1 LNKGKTVPTLLA
13 FGWTLA
19 LIATIW
25 TVPTGKSWGQESGKT
40 YVTTT
45 SDSTFE
51 KDVVKSRLP
60 VLLDFWAVWCGP
72 CRMYSPTVDQV
83 AQDYQG
89 KLKVVKINV
98 DDNPQ
103 LSKEFGIRAIPT
115 SVLMYKGKVVK
126 GWMGVIS
133 KDDLTVEIDKV
144 IKKAKKKPA
153 TET

>member
-1 LNKGKTVPTLLA
+1 
-13 FGWTLA
+13 
-19 LIATIW
+19 
-25 TVPTGKSWGQESGKT
+25 
-40 YVTTT
+40 
-45 SDSTFE
+45 
-51 KDVVKSRLP
+51 
-60 VLLDFWAVWCGP
+60 
-72 CRMYSPTVDQV
+72 MYSPTVDQV